1 MHQSAFPEF
10 SLERLLKTVFEPEG
24 GERVCILIDLKDP
37 AAVKDF
43 GFLKDPALTIQRHAH
58 DVFYQGLKGGVL
70 AVLGLKGGDFY
81 AYEVTGGSNLDMK
94 DTVFA
99 TDGRRLS
106 LEKDIYPNYDIIL
119 CISTYSATA
128 PLTAQAKKFGFR
140 GATLHGLNETILR
153 TGLSVDYNQVSATAE
168 KLRLGMTQADWVEID
183 YEVADQKFTLKLIL
197 DRQDAQKSHGLCRG
211 KKPDV
216 ANLPA
221 GEIYYVPTGAEGA
234 FPMKYED
241 GTIGLMTVR
250 GGRIAHAALISGN
263 LQTISDHQNKIIN
276 DPVTGEIGE
285 LGFGTQILP
294 FSGRDIQ
301 DEKVRGTIHVA
312 TGRSDHLGGHLTPDK
327 FADAKNATHDDI
339 LFAPHKTPEIRVPQV
354 RMHRNGQTVVLIED
368 YQPAA
373 YMNGLLAV

>member
-1 MHQSAFPEF
+1 MHQSTFPEF
-10 SLERLLKTVFEPEG
+10 SLHRLLHTVFEPEG

-37 AAVKDF
+37 AQVKDF
-43 GFLKDPALTIQRHAH
+43 GFLKDPSLTIQRYAH
-58 DVFYQGLKGGVL
+58 NVFYQGLRQGVL
-70 AVLGLKGGDFY
+70 DQLGLKGGDFY
-81 AYEVTGGSNLDMK
+81 AYEITGGSNLDMK
-94 DTVFA
+94 DEVYA
-99 TDGRRLS
+99 TDGRKLS
-106 LEKDIYPNYDIIL
+106 FDKDIYPHYDIIL
-119 CISTYSATA
+119 CVSTYSATA
-128 PLTAQAKKFGFR
+128 PLTAHAKKFGFR
-140 GATLHGLNETILR
+140 GATLHGINETILR
-153 TGLSVDYNQVSATAE
+153 SGLAVDYNQVSATAE
-168 KLRLGMTQADWVEID
+168 KLRLGMTRADWVEID
-183 YEVADQKFTLKLIL
+183 YEVAGQKYTLKLIL
-197 DRQDAQKSHGLCRG
+197 DRQEAQKSHGLCRG

-221 GEIYYVPTGAEGA
+221 GEIYYVPSGAEGE

-241 GTIGLMTVR
+241 GTLGLMRVK
-250 GGRIAHAALISGN
+250 GGRIVHASLLTGS

-285 LGFGTQILP
+285 LGFGTQLLP

-327 FADAKNATHDDI
+327 FKEAKNATHDDI

-354 RMHRNGQTVVLIED
+354 RMHREGQTHVLIED
-368 YQPAA
+368 YKPAA